1 MQVPV
6 NIVQIFITTH
16 CNMRCPDCSCGM
28 QVMTKKDKY
37 FVDWDYLVN
46 AAKLFYG
53 VDTIS
58 IMGGEPSMH
67 PKFTEWSPKF
77 KELFGCRF
85 LTLESNGTLFDKIPD
100 SFGHYDK
107 IFATH
112 YHKDM
117 FEGCP
122 ENIDKINYL
131 KAYYPD
137 RPNLVWV
144 NEITH
149 VPRTNRGTNPCFR
162 ATSGGI
168 AYEGGKLYPC
178 AVGSGVR
185 TNNFI
190 IPTTNWREEIKTVY
204 PKCSDCYFAI

>member
-1 MQVPV
+1 MQVPIT
-6 NIVQIFITTH
+6 IVQIFLTTH

-28 QVMTKKDKY
+28 QVIPKSEKY
-37 FVDWDYLVN
+37 FIDEAYLQRS
-46 AAKLFYG
+46 AKLFYG

-67 PKFTEWSPKF
+67 PKFAEWSPKF
-77 KELFGCRF
+77 KEMFGCKT
-85 LTLESNGTLFDKIPD
+85 LTVESNGTMFKKLPEAF
-100 SFGHYDK
+100 SHYDK

-112 YHKDM
+112 YHPEM

-122 ENIDKINYL
+122 ENQPDIDYL
-131 KAYYPD
+131 KELYPGKI
-137 RPNLVWV
+137 WV

-149 VPRTNRGTNPCFR
+149 TPRTTRGTKPCFR
-162 ATSGGI
+162 AISGGI

-185 TNNFI
+185 TNNYI
-190 IPTTNWREEIKTVY
+190 IPTENWREEIKTIY

>member
-6 NIVQIFITTH
+6 NIVQIFLTTH

-28 QVMTKKDKY
+28 QVIGKKDKY
-37 FVDWDYLVN
+37 FIDWNYLEY
-46 AAKLFYG
+46 ASKIFYG

-67 PKFTEWSPKF
+67 PKFSEWSPMF

-85 LTLESNGTLFDKIPD
+85 LTVESNGTMFKKLPEAF
-100 SFGHYDK
+100 SHYDK

-112 YHKDM
+112 YHPDM

-122 ENIDKINYL
+122 ENQSDIDYL
-131 KAYYPD
+131 KSLYGD
-137 RPNLVWV
+137 KVWV
-144 NEITH
+144 NEIVH
-149 VPRTNRGTNPCFR
+149 IPRETRGTKPCFR
-162 ATSGGI
+162 ATSGGV

-185 TNNFI
+185 TNNYI
-190 IPTTNWREEIKTVY
+190 VPTLNWREEIKTIY
-204 PKCSDCYFAI
+204 PKCSDCYFAQ

>member
-6 NIVQIFITTH
+6 TIVQIFLTTH

-28 QVMTKKDKY
+28 QVISKKDKY
-37 FVDWDYLVN
+37 FIDTEYLLH
-46 AAKLFYG
+46 ASKLFQG

-67 PKFTEWSPKF
+67 PMFSDWSKRF
-77 KELFGCRF
+77 KSLFGCKT
-85 LTLESNGTLFDKIPD
+85 LTVESNGTMFKKIPD
-100 SFGHYDK
+100 AFQYYDK

-112 YHKDM
+112 YHPGM

-122 ENIDKINYL
+122 ENQLDIDYL
-131 KAYYPD
+131 KSYYKHRPD
-137 RPNLVWV
+137 LVWT

-149 VPRTNRGTNPCFR
+149 VPRTTRGTEPCFR
-162 ATSGGI
+162 ATSGGL

-190 IPTTNWREEIKTVY
+190 IPTENWREEIKTIY
-204 PKCSDCYFAI
+204 PKCSDCYFAV

>member
-6 NIVQIFITTH
+6 TIVQIFLTTF
-16 CNMRCPDCSCGM
+16 CNMKCPDCSCGM

-37 FVDWDYLVN
+37 FIDEEYLLK
-46 AAKLFYG
+46 ASKLFYG

-67 PKFTEWSPKF
+67 PKFSEWSPKF
-77 KELFGCRF
+77 KEMFGCRF
-85 LTLESNGTLFDKIPD
+85 LTVESNGTMFKKLPEAF
-100 SFGHYDK
+100 SYYDK

-112 YHKDM
+112 YHPEM
-117 FEGCP
+117 FDGCP
-122 ENIDKINYL
+122 ENRSDIDYL
-131 KAYYPD
+131 KSLYGD
-137 RPNLVWV
+137 RVWV

-149 VPRTNRGTNPCFR
+149 VSRENRGSEPCFR
-162 ATSGGI
+162 AESGGI

-185 TNNFI
+185 TNNYI
-190 IPTTNWREEIKTVY
+190 VPTLNWREEIKTIY
-204 PKCSDCYFAI
+204 PKCSDCYFAV

>member
-6 NIVQIFITTH
+6 TIVQIFLTTH
-16 CNMRCPDCSCGM
+16 CNMKCPDCSCGM
-28 QVMTKKDKY
+28 QVISKKDKY
-37 FVDWDYLVN
+37 FIDWNYLES
-46 AAKLFYG
+46 ASKLFYG

-67 PKFTEWSPKF
+67 PNFAEWSPKF

-85 LTLESNGTLFDKIPD
+85 LTVESNGTMFKKLPEAF
-100 SFGHYDK
+100 SHYDK

-112 YHKDM
+112 YHPNM

-122 ENIDKINYL
+122 ENQSDIDYL
-131 KAYYPD
+131 KSLYGD
-137 RPNLVWV
+137 KVWI
-144 NEITH
+144 NEIVH
-149 VPRTNRGTNPCFR
+149 VPRDTRGTDPCFR
-162 ATSGGI
+162 ATSGGL

-190 IPTTNWREEIKTVY
+190 IPTENWREEIKTIY
-204 PKCSDCYFAI
+204 PKCSDCYFAV